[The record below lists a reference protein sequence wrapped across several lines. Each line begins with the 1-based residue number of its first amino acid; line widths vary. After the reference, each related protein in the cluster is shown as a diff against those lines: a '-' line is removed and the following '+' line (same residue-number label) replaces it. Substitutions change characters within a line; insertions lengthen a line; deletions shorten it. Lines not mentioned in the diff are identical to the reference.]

1 MKPRHGAISSTLLTL
16 AGALGLSA
24 AGLSVVT
31 GVTPCSLVGSCD
43 TAAAPVATTVAGT
56 CDSDAK
62 TVKAANSE
70 DCSSKTECAGETGLT
85 LVSDTAAEADC
96 ASKAACGTTA
106 TAVAASS
113 ECATACSDE
122 AKAVAVSATSSDCKS
137 ECPGEAKAVAVNAS
151 SECSSSKDCSGEAVA
166 VAVNASSC
174 QSECSGDA
182 KAIAVNASDADC
194 KGGACAT
201 EAADADCSGPCAGEA
216 KAIAVNAAATD
227 CATACSGDAKAVAVG
242 DSSECA
248 GECAEGTAT
257 LPVAVGAFNTACPYS
272 GNAVKAD
279 VVSSYNGMNVNFCC
293 NGCKGRFEK
302 ADADTKLQ
310 LVSKVV
316 SPIDDTCC
324 DKPVDAS
331 TMAVVQG
338 FPVAFC
344 KSACAEMVANA
355 PAEKQA
361 AFVANHIK
369 TVNADCCGTPATE
382 AKMVGF
388 HHGKA
393 VALCGEKCAEHFN
406 AASAEKKDA
415 WVAKMVNNSGKGE
428 CASECDDKAKG
439 ECGAN
444 CPHA

>member
-1 MKPRHGAISSTLLTL
+1 MKPRHGAISTTLLTL

-62 TVKAANSE
+62 TVKASAAE

-85 LVSDTAAEADC
+85 LVSDTAAEGDC
-96 ASKAACGTTA
+96 ASKAACDTTA
-106 TAVAASS
+106 TAVANAS

-122 AKAVAVSATSSDCKS
+122 AKAVAVNASDCSGKT
-137 ECPGEAKAVAVNAS
+137 ECDGEATAVAVNAS
-151 SECSSSKDCSGEAVA
+151 SECSSSKSDCSGEAVA
-166 VAVNASSC
+166 VNASDSAC
-174 QSECSGDA
+174 ASECSGEA
-182 KAIAVNASDADC
+182 KAVAASGSDCSSKTMCDGDAEGLTLVN
-194 KGGACAT
+194 
-201 EAADADCSGPCAGEA
+201 AADAGS
-216 KAIAVNAAATD
+216 D
-227 CATACSGDAKAVAVG
+227 CATACSVAATTVAATDSDACG
-242 DSSECA
+242 
-248 GECAEGTAT
+248 GECAEGDAV
-257 LPVAVGAFNTACPYS
+257 LPVAVNAFNDACPYS
-272 GNAVKAD
+272 GNAAKAD
-279 VVSSYNGMNVNFCC
+279 VVSNYNGMDVAFCC

-302 ADADTKLQ
+302 ADADTKLT
-310 LVSKVV
+310 LVAKVV
-316 SPIDDTCC
+316 TPIDDTCC
-324 DKPVDAS
+324 NKPVKAD

-344 KSACAEMVANA
+344 KDACGEMVVNA
-355 PAEKQA
+355 TAEKQR
-361 AFVANHIK
+361 AFVASHIK
-369 TVNADCCGTPATE
+369 TINEDCCGTPAKE